1 MEQDELD
8 RVLSRGEDVVPS
20 SGFVA
25 TVMGAVRSEAAA
37 PPQIPFP
44 WKRALAGLAAC
55 TLALAS
61 FVTVTLM
68 QAGGRAGSSVL
79 ATVFE
84 SARAAGADWI
94 ALALLLSL
102 VSVILS
108 KRLAGSRT

>member
-8 RVLSRGEDVVPS
+8 RVLSKGEDIVPS

-37 PPQIPFP
+37 PPLIPFP
-44 WKRALAGLAAC
+44 WRRALTGLAAC
-55 TLALAS
+55 TLALVA
-61 FVTVTLM
+61 FVIATLM
-68 QAGGRAGSSVL
+68 QTDGQAGSSVL
-79 ATVFE
+79 TTVFE

-108 KRLAGSRT
+108 MRLAGRNT